1 MEYKRIENKIVFR
14 LEMGEGLMESTQRIA
29 TAENVKLA
37 SINGIGACSKI
48 EMGYI
53 DLSIKE
59 YVFKT
64 FEGNLEILQA
74 TGNIT
79 LKDGEPFPHIHISVA
94 NNECKAFGGHLKEAT
109 ISATAIFCV
118 DSINPSPISNRNTI
132 LFSILLYSIFIILKS
147 NQK

>member
-1 MEYKRIENKIVFR
+1 MEYKRIKNKIVFR
-14 LEMGEGLMESTQRIA
+14 LEMGEGLMESTQKIA
-29 TAENVKLA
+29 DAENVKLA

-64 FEGNLEILQA
+64 FEGNLEILHA

-94 NNECKAFGGHLKEAT
+94 NDECKAFGGHLNEAI
-109 ISATAIFCV
+109 ISATFEGVMQIIDHEIHREFNEDLGLALMNVC
-118 DSINPSPISNRNTI
+118 PI
-132 LFSILLYSIFIILKS
+132 K
-147 NQK
+147 

>member
-1 MEYKRIENKIVFR
+1 MEYKRIEDKIVFR
-14 LEMGEGLMESTQRIA
+14 LEMGDKLTESAQNIA
-29 TAENVKLA
+29 AVENVKLA

-64 FEGNLEILQA
+64 FEGNMEILHA

-94 NNECKAFGGHLKEAT
+94 DEACKAFGGHLNEAT
-109 ISATAIFCV
+109 ISATFEGV
-118 DSINPSPISNRNTI
+118 MQ
-132 LFSILLYSIFIILKS
+132 IIDHEIHREFNEDLGLALMNVCGIK
-147 NQK
+147 

>member
-64 FEGNLEILQA
+64 FKGNLEILQA

-94 NNECKAFGGHLKEAT
+94 NEDCKAFGGHLNEAI
-109 ISATAIFCV
+109 ISATFEGIMQIM
-118 DSINPSPISNRNTI
+118 DHEINREFNEDLGLALMNVCPI
-132 LFSILLYSIFIILKS
+132 K
-147 NQK
+147 

>member
-1 MEYKRIENKIVFR
+1 MEYKKIENKIVFR

-94 NNECKAFGGHLKEAT
+94 NEDCKAFGGHLNEAI
-109 ISATAIFCV
+109 ISATFEGVMQIM
-118 DSINPSPISNRNTI
+118 DHEINREFNEDLGLALMNVCPI
-132 LFSILLYSIFIILKS
+132 K
-147 NQK
+147 

>member
-1 MEYKRIENKIVFR
+1 MEYKRIENKIIFR
-14 LEMGEGLMESTQRIA
+14 LEMGDFLMESAKRIA
-29 TAENVKLA
+29 AAENIKLA

-64 FEGNLEILQA
+64 FEGNMEILHA

-79 LKDGEPFPHIHISVA
+79 LKDGDPFPHIHISVA
-94 NNECKAFGGHLKEAT
+94 DDACTAFGGHLNEAT
-109 ISATAIFCV
+109 ISATFEGV
-118 DSINPSPISNRNTI
+118 MQ
-132 LFSILLYSIFIILKS
+132 IIDHEIHREFNEDLGLALMNVCGIK
-147 NQK
+147 

>member
-14 LEMGEGLMESTQRIA
+14 LEMRDRLMESTQKIA
-29 TAENVKLA
+29 AAENVKLA

-53 DLSIKE
+53 DLNIKE
-59 YVFKT
+59 YIFKT

-94 NNECKAFGGHLKEAT
+94 NNECKAFGGHLNEAT
-109 ISATAIFCV
+109 ISATFEGVMQIIDHEIHREFNEDLGLALMNVC
-118 DSINPSPISNRNTI
+118 PI
-132 LFSILLYSIFIILKS
+132 K
-147 NQK
+147 

>member
-14 LEMGEGLMESTQRIA
+14 LEMGDRLMESAQKIA
-29 TAENVKLA
+29 ATENVKLA

-64 FEGNLEILQA
+64 FEGNMEILHA

-94 NNECKAFGGHLKEAT
+94 DEACRAFGGHLNEAT
-109 ISATAIFCV
+109 ISATFEGV
-118 DSINPSPISNRNTI
+118 MQ
-132 LFSILLYSIFIILKS
+132 IIDHEIHREFNEDLGLSLMNVCGIK
-147 NQK
+147 

>member
-48 EMGYI
+48 EMGYL
-53 DLSIKE
+53 DLSVKE

-64 FEGNLEILQA
+64 FKGNLEILQA

-94 NNECKAFGGHLKEAT
+94 NDECKVFGGHLNEAT
-109 ISATAIFCV
+109 ISATFEGVMQIMDDEIHREFNEDLGLSLMNVC
-118 DSINPSPISNRNTI
+118 PI
-132 LFSILLYSIFIILKS
+132 K
-147 NQK
+147 

>member
-79 LKDGEPFPHIHISVA
+79 LKDGEPFPHIHISVS
-94 NNECKAFGGHLKEAT
+94 NDECKAFGGHLNEAT
-109 ISATAIFCV
+109 ISATFEGV
-118 DSINPSPISNRNTI
+118 MQ
-132 LFSILLYSIFIILKS
+132 IIDHEIHREFNEDFGLTLMNICDIK
-147 NQK
+147 

>member
-1 MEYKRIENKIVFR
+1 MEYKRIGNKIIFR
-14 LEMGEGLMESTQRIA
+14 LEMDEGLMESTQRIA
-29 TAENVKLA
+29 TFENVKLA

-64 FEGNLEILQA
+64 FKGNLEILQA

-94 NNECKAFGGHLKEAT
+94 NEDCKAFGGHLNEAI
-109 ISATAIFCV
+109 ISATFEGVMQIM
-118 DSINPSPISNRNTI
+118 DHQINREFNEDLGLALMNVCPI
-132 LFSILLYSIFIILKS
+132 K
-147 NQK
+147 

>member
-14 LEMGEGLMESTQRIA
+14 LEMGEGLMESTQKIA
-29 TAENVKLA
+29 AAENIRLA

-48 EMGYI
+48 EIGYI
-53 DLSIKE
+53 DLNIKE

-94 NNECKAFGGHLKEAT
+94 DDDCKAFGGHLNEAT
-109 ISATAIFCV
+109 ISATFEGV
-118 DSINPSPISNRNTI
+118 MQ
-132 LFSILLYSIFIILKS
+132 IIDYEIHREFYEDLGLALMKVCGI
-147 NQK
+147 K

>member
-1 MEYKRIENKIVFR
+1 MEYKRIENKIIFR
-14 LEMGEGLMESTQRIA
+14 LEMGDFLMESAKRIA
-29 TAENVKLA
+29 AAENIKLA

-64 FEGNLEILQA
+64 FEGNMEILHA

-94 NNECKAFGGHLKEAT
+94 DDTCKAFGGHLNEAT
-109 ISATAIFCV
+109 ISATFEGIMQ
-118 DSINPSPISNRNTI
+118 
-132 LFSILLYSIFIILKS
+132 IIDHEIHREFNEDLGLALMNVCGIK
-147 NQK
+147 

>member
-1 MEYKRIENKIVFR
+1 MEYKRIEDKIVFR
-14 LEMGEGLMESTQRIA
+14 LEMGDFLMESTQKIA
-29 TAENVKLA
+29 AAENIKLA
-37 SINGIGACSKI
+37 AISGIGACSKI

-64 FEGNLEILQA
+64 FEGNMEILHA

-94 NNECKAFGGHLKEAT
+94 DDACKAFGGHLNEAT
-109 ISATAIFCV
+109 ISATFEGIMQIIDHEIHREFNEDLGLALMNVC
-118 DSINPSPISNRNTI
+118 SI
-132 LFSILLYSIFIILKS
+132 K
-147 NQK
+147 

>member
-1 MEYKRIENKIVFR
+1 MEYKKIENKIVFR

-64 FEGNLEILQA
+64 FKGNLEILQA

-94 NNECKAFGGHLKEAT
+94 NEECKAFGGHLNEAI
-109 ISATAIFCV
+109 ISATFEGVMQIM
-118 DSINPSPISNRNTI
+118 DHEINREFNEDLGLALMNVCPI
-132 LFSILLYSIFIILKS
+132 K
-147 NQK
+147 

>member
-1 MEYKRIENKIVFR
+1 MEYKRIENKIIFR
-14 LEMGEGLMESTQRIA
+14 LEMDEGLMESAQRIA
-29 TAENVKLA
+29 TVENVKLA

-94 NNECKAFGGHLKEAT
+94 NEECKAFGGHLNEAI
-109 ISATAIFCV
+109 ISATFEGIMQIM
-118 DSINPSPISNRNTI
+118 DHEINREFNEDLGLALMNVCPI
-132 LFSILLYSIFIILKS
+132 K
-147 NQK
+147 

>member
-1 MEYKRIENKIVFR
+1 MEYKKIENKIVFR

-79 LKDGEPFPHIHISVA
+79 LKDGDPFPHIHISVA
-94 NNECKAFGGHLKEAT
+94 NNECKAFGGHLNEAT
-109 ISATAIFCV
+109 ISATFEGVMQIIDHEIHREFNEDLGLALMNVC
-118 DSINPSPISNRNTI
+118 PI
-132 LFSILLYSIFIILKS
+132 K
-147 NQK
+147 

>member
-1 MEYKRIENKIVFR
+1 MEYKKIEDKIVFR

-64 FEGNLEILQA
+64 FKGNLEILQA

-94 NNECKAFGGHLKEAT
+94 NEECKAFGGHLNEAI
-109 ISATAIFCV
+109 ISATFEGIMQIM
-118 DSINPSPISNRNTI
+118 DHEINREFNEDLGLALMNVCPI
-132 LFSILLYSIFIILKS
+132 K
-147 NQK
+147 

>member
-1 MEYKRIENKIVFR
+1 MEYKKIENKIVFR

-94 NNECKAFGGHLKEAT
+94 NNECKAFGGHLNEAT
-109 ISATAIFCV
+109 ISATFEGVMQIIDHEIHREFNEDLGLALMNVC
-118 DSINPSPISNRNTI
+118 PI
-132 LFSILLYSIFIILKS
+132 K
-147 NQK
+147 

>member
-94 NNECKAFGGHLKEAT
+94 NDECKAFGGHLNEAT
-109 ISATAIFCV
+109 ISATFEGV
-118 DSINPSPISNRNTI
+118 MQ
-132 LFSILLYSIFIILKS
+132 IIDHEIHREFNEDLGLALMNVCDIK
-147 NQK
+147 

>member
-14 LEMGEGLMESTQRIA
+14 LEMGDRLMESAQKIA
-29 TAENVKLA
+29 ATENVKLA

-53 DLSIKE
+53 DLHIKE

-64 FEGNLEILQA
+64 FEGDLEILQA

-79 LKDGEPFPHIHISVA
+79 LKDGKPFPHIHISVA
-94 NNECKAFGGHLKEAT
+94 DNACKAFGGHLNEAT
-109 ISATAIFCV
+109 ISATFEGV
-118 DSINPSPISNRNTI
+118 MQ
-132 LFSILLYSIFIILKS
+132 IIDHEIHREFNEDLG
-147 NQK
+147 

>member
-1 MEYKRIENKIVFR
+1 MEYKRIENKIIFR
-14 LEMGEGLMESTQRIA
+14 LEMDEGLMESAQRIA
-29 TAENVKLA
+29 TVENVKLA

-94 NNECKAFGGHLKEAT
+94 NEECKAFGGHLNEAI
-109 ISATAIFCV
+109 ISATFEGVMQIM
-118 DSINPSPISNRNTI
+118 DHEINREFNEDLGLALMNVCPI
-132 LFSILLYSIFIILKS
+132 K
-147 NQK
+147 

>member
-14 LEMGEGLMESTQRIA
+14 LEMGEGLMESTQKIA
-29 TAENVKLA
+29 AAENIKLA

-64 FEGNLEILQA
+64 FKGNLEILQA

-94 NNECKAFGGHLKEAT
+94 NEDCKAFGGHLNEAI
-109 ISATAIFCV
+109 ISATFEGVMQIM
-118 DSINPSPISNRNTI
+118 DHEINREFNEDLGLALMNVCPI
-132 LFSILLYSIFIILKS
+132 K
-147 NQK
+147 

>member
-1 MEYKRIENKIVFR
+1 MEYKKIENKIVFR

-64 FEGNLEILQA
+64 FKGNLEILQA

-94 NNECKAFGGHLKEAT
+94 NEDCKAFGGHLNEAI
-109 ISATAIFCV
+109 ISATFEGVMQIIDHEIHREFNEDLGLALMNVC
-118 DSINPSPISNRNTI
+118 PI
-132 LFSILLYSIFIILKS
+132 K
-147 NQK
+147 

>member
-1 MEYKRIENKIVFR
+1 MEYKKIENKIVFR

-94 NNECKAFGGHLKEAT
+94 NNECQAFGGHLNEAT
-109 ISATAIFCV
+109 ISATFEGVMQIIDHEIHREFNEDLGLALMNVC
-118 DSINPSPISNRNTI
+118 PI
-132 LFSILLYSIFIILKS
+132 K
-147 NQK
+147 